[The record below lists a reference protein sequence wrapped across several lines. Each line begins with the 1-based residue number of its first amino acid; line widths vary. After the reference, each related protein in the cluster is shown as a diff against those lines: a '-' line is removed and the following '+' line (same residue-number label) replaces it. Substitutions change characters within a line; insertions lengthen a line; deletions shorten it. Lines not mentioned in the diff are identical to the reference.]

1 MMGKS
6 LIINTNLTDEIS
18 GDILSGIIGQLSD
31 GMWENDPIMR
41 HYLDFVEIKNINNN
55 ICIVIDST
63 SGNDE
68 DKRFFKNYFYTK
80 LKLNPQAIAKWFANK
95 LKQIVKSDAK
105 QYPSSNIVFSNK
117 CEQDLHF
124 LSTYKKPYRS
134 IKANEAYRVYQV
146 LNNI

>member
-1 MMGKS
+1 MMS
-6 LIINTNLTDEIS
+6 TNLIINTNLTDGIS
-18 GDILSGIIGQLSD
+18 EDILSGIIAQLSD
-31 GMWENDPIMR
+31 GMWEDSPIMR
-41 HYLDFVEIKNINNN
+41 HYWDFVEIKNIDNN

-63 SGNDE
+63 SCKYE
-68 DKRFFKNYFYTK
+68 DNKIFKNYFYTQ
-80 LKLNPQAIAKWFANK
+80 LKLNPQAIAKWFATK

-134 IKANEAYRVYQV
+134 IKANEAYRVYQA